1 MKKFQCQVCNELF
14 DTEKGMHVH
23 LKKHKIDLATYY
35 TTYYPRKNLLTG
47 DLLPFKNKEDYFSKD
62 FSTRSQLIKWCKTEE
77 EAIVKK
83 YIIKKLKERVDD
95 KKLKMGP
102 NYLELKLAQLP
113 DTEIYKKFFGSYSV
127 ACKKVG
133 VEPLFGSKITKEFF
147 EDDSKFEDLKI
158 LVDTRE
164 QKPLIFNK
172 SENLKLDFGDY
183 TVGGEHYNYT
193 YVDRKAEQDFKGT
206 LTGGFQRFRREL
218 KRVKDFNSYLFV
230 VVESDL
236 NKIYKNNMFGPHKS
250 NLKFVYH
257 NMRLITHEFAGHCQF
272 VFSGSRADSQSIIPK
287 ILSIGKDLWN
297 VDLQYYLDKEGL

>member
-47 DLLPFKNKEDYFSKD
+47 DPLPFKNKDDYFSKD

-83 YIIKKLKERVDD
+83 YIIKKLQERVDS

-113 DTEIYKKFFGSYSV
+113 DTETYKKFFGSYSV

-133 VEPLFGSKITKEFF
+133 VEPLFGSK
-147 EDDSKFEDLKI
+147 
-158 LVDTRE
+158 
-164 QKPLIFNK
+164 
-172 SENLKLDFGDY
+172 
-183 TVGGEHYNYT
+183 
-193 YVDRKAEQDFKGT
+193 
-206 LTGGFQRFRREL
+206 
-218 KRVKDFNSYLFV
+218 
-230 VVESDL
+230 
-236 NKIYKNNMFGPHKS
+236 
-250 NLKFVYH
+250 
-257 NMRLITHEFAGHCQF
+257 
-272 VFSGSRADSQSIIPK
+272 
-287 ILSIGKDLWN
+287 
-297 VDLQYYLDKEGL
+297 